1 MPYITPAC
9 PCRIVKMR
17 AIAVFFILLVH
28 GLVVSPL
35 ACADPHTVGVFYYPW
50 YSNDFHG
57 GRYLREHLIP
67 RQWPVLGEYNDR
79 SATVIKQHADWCRS
93 AGISVWAASW
103 WGPGSRED
111 TTLLN
116 HTLQSP
122 DLGDIK
128 IAILYETTGRTSD
141 FTNYTRIA
149 GDFTYLADNYFNH
162 PRYLKINGRPV
173 VVVYL
178 TRVLSALD
186 TLDSS
191 VAAMRSAA
199 SVKGFDVFIIGDHVF
214 GSPPVHAGDME
225 LLDAVTEYDVYG
237 SMGVSGYAGETAVNA
252 YNSRQNAW
260 KALAGSVGVEYAPSV
275 TPGFNDKGVRAGHAP
290 VSRRLTSS
298 SEPGS
303 LFRALLKAALTRTD
317 PDLGDL
323 LFVTSWNE
331 WHEDTQIEPVQIA
344 PPTSLDDSPS
354 GSGYTAGLDY
364 EGYGNLYL
372 DILREEAGSSRVEGW
387 KSYQR

>member
-1 MPYITPAC
+1 MKAF
-9 PCRIVKMR
+9 
-17 AIAVFFILLVH
+17 AVLILLVH
-28 GLVVSPL
+28 GLIVSPSVG
-35 ACADPHTVGVFYYPW
+35 ADSHTVGVFYYPW
-50 YSNDFHG
+50 YANDFHG
-57 GRYLREHLIP
+57 AKYLREHLIP

-79 SATVIKQHADWCRS
+79 SVSVIKQHADWCRY

-111 TTLLN
+111 TTLLS
-116 HTLQSP
+116 HILQTP

-149 GDFTYLADNYFNH
+149 GDFTYLAEHYFNH
-162 PRYLKINGRPV
+162 PNYLKINGHPV

-186 TLDSS
+186 ALETS
-191 VAAMRSAA
+191 VDAMRSASLA
-199 SVKGFDVFIIGDHVF
+199 KGFEIFIIGDHVF
-214 GSPPVHAGDME
+214 GAPPGNAGDMG

-237 SMGVSGYAGETAVNA
+237 SMGVSGYAGQAAVNA

-260 KALAGSVGVEYAPSV
+260 KALAESAGAGFAPSV
-275 TPGFNDKGVRAGHAP
+275 TPGFNDKGVREGHAP
-290 VSRRLTSS
+290 VSRRLTAASDS
-298 SEPGS
+298 GS
-303 LFRALLKAALTRTD
+303 LFKALLQPALDRTD
-317 PDLGDL
+317 PNLGGL
-323 LFVTSWNE
+323 LFITSWNE
-331 WHEDTQIEPVQIA
+331 WHEDTQIEPVQIT

-372 DILREEAGSSRVEGW
+372 EILREELGTSRVEGW